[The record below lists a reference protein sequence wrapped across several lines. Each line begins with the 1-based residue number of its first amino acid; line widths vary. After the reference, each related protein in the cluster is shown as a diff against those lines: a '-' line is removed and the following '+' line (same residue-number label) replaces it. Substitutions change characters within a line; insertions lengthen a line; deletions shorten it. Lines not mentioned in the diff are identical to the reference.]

1 MPPPAPKTP
10 NHRRK
15 TLATPQPA
23 KAKAPQGAT
32 PAKTKA
38 TGLLAQDA
46 ASAEVATPA
55 QSRVVLVERPA
66 EGVALVR
73 LHRPEATNALSLELQ
88 HQLAQAFTDLAGDDT
103 VRCIVLT
110 GGEQVFA
117 AGGDIRSMVEATP
130 VDILQRHTE
139 RLWAPIQHCPKP
151 VIAAVCGY
159 AFGGGAE
166 LAMHCDIT
174 IAGEGASF
182 AQPEIR
188 IGIMPG
194 IGGTQRLV
202 RAVGKFNAL
211 RMLLTGRP
219 VTAEEA
225 RVMGL
230 VSLVVPDAQVMEEAL
245 AMARTIAGMP
255 PLAAQQIKEVVLAG
269 LDAPLETALML
280 ERKANQL
287 LFATRDQKEGMQ
299 AFIDKRR
306 PRFEGR

>member
-1 MPPPAPKTP
+1 MSTLPGSPGSPPAAPSGHTP
-10 NHRRK
+10 SSGLQVTNAQG
-15 TLATPQPA
+15 LEAT
-23 KAKAPQGAT
+23 
-32 PAKTKA
+32 
-38 TGLLAQDA
+38 
-46 ASAEVATPA
+46 SSVAG
-55 QSRVVLVERPA
+55 RVVLIERPS

-88 HQLAQAFTDLAGDDT
+88 HQLAQAFTELAHDDT

-139 RLWAPIQHCPKP
+139 RLWGPIQHCPKP

-166 LAMHCDIT
+166 LAMHCDII

-202 RAVGKFNAL
+202 RAVGKFNAM

-225 RVMGL
+225 RLMGL

-299 AFIDKRR
+299 AFIDKRK

>member
-1 MPPPAPKTP
+1 MSEAPEP
-10 NHRRK
+10 EV
-15 TLATPQPA
+15 
-23 KAKAPQGAT
+23 
-32 PAKTKA
+32 
-38 TGLLAQDA
+38 LLD
-46 ASAEVATPA
+46 
-55 QSRVVLVERPA
+55 RPA
-66 EGVALVR
+66 EGVARVR
-73 LHRPEATNALSLELQ
+73 LHRPQATNALSLTLQ
-88 HQLAQAFTDLAGDDT
+88 QALAQAFTDLAQDDS
-103 VRCIVLT
+103 VRCIILT
-110 GGEQVFA
+110 GGDQVFA
-117 AGGDIRSMVEATP
+117 AGGDIHSMIDASP

-139 RLWAPIQHCPKP
+139 RLWAPIQQCPKP

-166 LAMHCDIT
+166 LAMHCDII

-202 RAVGKFNAL
+202 RAVGKFNAM

-230 VSLVVPDAQVMEEAL
+230 VSLVVPDAQVMDESL

-269 LDAPLETALML
+269 MDASLETALML
-280 ERKANQL
+280 ERKANQV
-287 LFATRDQKEGMQ
+287 LFASADQKEGMQ
-299 AFIDKRR
+299 AFLEKRK